1 MTALAHLKP
10 RLVSRTEAA
19 TYCGLKPSRFSEL
32 VKHGMMP
39 KAIPGTSK
47 WDMRA
52 IDLHLDKLSGIKPEK
67 PMSALERWKAE
78 QNAGSA

>member
-1 MTALAHLKP
+1 MSAVLKP

-19 TYCGLKPSRFSEL
+19 SYCGLKPSRFSEL

-39 KAIPGTSK
+39 RAIPGTNK

-52 IDLHLDKLSGIKPEK
+52 IDLHLDKVSGIQQEK
-67 PMSALERWKAE
+67 PQSALERWKAQ
-78 QNAGSA
+78 QNAGTA